1 MTTDASL
8 ADKRHQR
15 RQRVLKAGTIAF
27 GGSHIDCAVR
37 NISTTGA
44 ALEVES
50 QAGIP
55 TSFELLITA
64 DRFIRR
70 CHVVWRRGRRLGIAF
85 ETALAQ

>member
-8 ADKRHQR
+8 ADKRRQR

-37 NISTTGA
+37 NMSTTGA

-55 TSFELLITA
+55 ASFELLIAA
-64 DRFIRR
+64 DRFIKR

-85 ETALAQ
+85 ETAPAH

>member
-1 MTTDASL
+1 MTIDAPL
-8 ADKRHQR
+8 ADKRRQQR
-15 RQRVLKAGTIAF
+15 LRVLKAGTIAF
-27 GGSHIDCAVR
+27 GGSHIDCVVR

-55 TSFELLITA
+55 ASFELMITA

-70 CHVVWRRGRRLGIAF
+70 CHVVWRRGRRLGITF
-85 ETALAQ
+85 ETALAH